1 MTLVT
6 FPVTMV
12 QCCCRCLVSSGQ
24 SAAGLQMHFNCHTMD
39 YSIYCLLLATMA
51 ASMDQGHRR
60 APGSMSA
67 GEQEPKT
74 AHLQSYLYVSFLAC
88 YQPCPHQLPD
98 LSCFNKLQI
107 LPELH
112 VLWYLRPTRVSF
124 SLHYTVRT
132 SLLEVQKS
140 PGL

>member
-98 LSCFNKLQI
+98 LSCFNKLA
-107 LPELH
+107 
-112 VLWYLRPTRVSF
+112 
-124 SLHYTVRT
+124 
-132 SLLEVQKS
+132 
-140 PGL
+140 